1 MLRLLRRVRVSTWVL
16 LAIFAGTLWLYLLV
30 RPASPAASDS
40 PLGTQ
45 PAHTSSPTPTP
56 TVSPRPSPTPSPTPR
71 ATQPSPTPRIRSTP
85 SPTVGATPSPTTAG
99 SPDPTSTDPA
109 PAG

>member
-45 PAHTSSPTPTP
+45 PAHTSSPTPT
-56 TVSPRPSPTPSPTPR
+56 VSPQPTATPSPSPR
-71 ATQPSPTPRIRSTP
+71 ATQPSPSPRIRSTP

-99 SPDPTSTDPA
+99 SPDPTPTDPT
-109 PAG
+109 PTG